1 MNKMERLIK
10 VKTSI
15 KAAMS
20 AVDVAFNAVD
30 DILDN
35 TERNPIKQYII
46 RVFSG
51 YRCRLDNMYDD
62 LSCTLDEINEFIE
75 LAKEKENNE

>member
-1 MNKMERLIK
+1 MNKMEKLIK

-15 KAAMS
+15 KVAMS
-20 AVDVAFNAVD
+20 AVDVALDAVS
-30 DILDN
+30 DILGN

-51 YRCRLDNMYDD
+51 YRCRLDNVYDD

-75 LAKEKENNE
+75 LAKENENNE